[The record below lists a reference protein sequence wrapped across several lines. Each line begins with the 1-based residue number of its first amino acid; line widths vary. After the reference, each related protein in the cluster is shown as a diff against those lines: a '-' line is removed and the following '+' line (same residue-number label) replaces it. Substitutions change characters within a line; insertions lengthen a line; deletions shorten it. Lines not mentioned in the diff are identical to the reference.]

1 MTEVFVERRW
11 DEPKTDAELQQ
22 MVEDASGCL
31 QTHRC
36 QWHGSLLSAD
46 ARDLVCHY
54 TAPDAESVRLAL
66 RDARAAPGIV
76 WAGTIHDAPDF
87 TDSDLDKAN
96 VLVARR
102 FEEPA
107 DFDAIQA
114 LEEAGSGCLDLHRV
128 RFVRTLFS
136 RDRKRMICLYAAPDA
151 ESVRLAQRE
160 AEMPVDRVW
169 PFRRF
174 TP

>member
-1 MTEVFVERRW
+1 MTDVFVERRW
-11 DEPKTDAELQQ
+11 DDPRTEADLQR
-22 MVEDASGCL
+22 MIEDAAGCL
-31 QTHRC
+31 ETHRC
-36 QWHGSLLSAD
+36 VWRGSLLSAD

-66 RDARAAPGIV
+66 RDARAVPGKV
-76 WAGTIHDAPDF
+76 WAGTVHDAPHF

-107 DFDAIQA
+107 DFDTIQA
-114 LEEAGSGCLDLHRV
+114 REDAGSGCLELHRV

-136 RDRKRMICLYAAPDA
+136 RDRKRMICLYEAPDA

-160 AEMPVDRVW
+160 AEMPVERVW
-169 PFRRF
+169 PCRRF